1 MCICVCVC
9 VCVYT
14 VFSTSELS
22 ILFTNLFFYQYH
34 IDLIIVTFGVCWYLT
49 KIMKDFY
56 EECVCISHSVMFD
69 SLRPHGLSPSRL
81 LCPWNSS
88 VKNTAVGSVSL
99 PTGLPDPGLLH
110 FRQILYHMSYQGSP
124 FMRNERQSF
133 SSTVF
138 IVSSLIFYL

>member
-1 MCICVCVC
+1 MCVCVC

-56 EECVCISHSVMFD
+56 DAPFQTLIN
-69 SLRPHGLSPSRL
+69 RG
-81 LCPWNSS
+81 
-88 VKNTAVGSVSL
+88 NTYRV
-99 PTGLPDPGLLH
+99 
-110 FRQILYHMSYQGSP
+110 R
-124 FMRNERQSF
+124 
-133 SSTVF
+133 
-138 IVSSLIFYL
+138 